1 MSDVIRFL
9 NFAYKWQ
16 RLVSEAHTAEK
27 RFKKTLTAEK
37 AKQSTREGI
46 LTGPLDATL
55 HEFDRSEAARLYRN
69 ARSSADPDVRPDIRK
84 LYDLLLSLCQMDP
97 DGELPNLEEL
107 WELLCRLKDEV
118 RTEATNEAE
127 TNETPEILRLYDK
140 FRESGKN
147 EVGEDRE
154 KYRLR
159 SDLGKPRIDGPVAF
173 FAWMIYDPKRKSVLK
188 KFLIEKGHAGAD
200 VVEALDIEVYKEI
213 AETIVERIKSIRKS
227 IRKKVRK

>member
-1 MSDVIRFL
+1 MSDFIKFL
-9 NFAYKWQ
+9 NFAYKCQ
-16 RLVSEAHTAEK
+16 RLVIEAHTAEK

-37 AKQSTREGI
+37 AKQATREGI

-55 HEFDRSEAARLYRN
+55 QEFDREEAARLYRN
-69 ARSSADPDVRPDIRK
+69 ARSSADPDVRPDIRR
-84 LYDLLLSLCQMDP
+84 LYDLLLSLYQMDP
-97 DGELPNLEEL
+97 DGELPKLEEL

-118 RTEATNEAE
+118 GTEATNEAE

-140 FRESGKN
+140 FLESGKN

-159 SDLGKPRIDGPVAF
+159 SDRGKPRIDGPVAF

-200 VVEALDIEVYKEI
+200 VVEALDIEVHEKLAREI
-213 AETIVERIKSIRKS
+213 TKCFQY
-227 IRKKVRK
+227 IRKKVRKSGT